1 MAVLRF
7 EPNEPLEVALKF
19 DTGLRVSSAKYPE
32 APDQM
37 KYTLCGED
45 SIYTPLGVAEQ
56 IEKLGIRKLEL
67 FSICKRVQNRIT
79 RWEVKRLGDAATPA
93 LPAQPPTD
101 LEDQLTRSIEQIK
114 NQRAIVTPA
123 GPQQQK
129 QQQSEFAATNTQP
142 IIAHTR
148 ASKLMAGAL
157 IAAIDAA
164 REAEVYAAGHG
175 IELEFGA
182 EDVQK
187 IAATL
192 FIAASKDPGFLHPE
206 QPANGGSLWQ
216 SQ

>member
-7 EPNEPLEVALKF
+7 EPNEPLEVALKY
-19 DTGLRVSSAKYPE
+19 DTGRRVTSRIAD

-37 KYTLCGED
+37 MYSLCGD
-45 SIYTPLGVAEQ
+45 DTIYTPLGVAEQ
-56 IEKLGIRKLEL
+56 MEKLGVKKLEL
-67 FSICKRVQNRIT
+67 ISICKRVQNRIT

-93 LPAQPPTD
+93 LPAQPPTV
-101 LEDQLTRSIEQIK
+101 LEDQLTRSIDQIK
-114 NQRAIVTPA
+114 NQRTLATAA
-123 GPQQQK
+123 GSQQQ
-129 QQQSEFAATNTQP
+129 QQQPMEVAATKTQP
-142 IIAHTR
+142 IITHTR

-175 IELEFGA
+175 LDLEFGA
-182 EDVQK
+182 EDVRA
-187 IAATL
+187 IASTL

>member
-93 LPAQPPTD
+93 LPAQPPTV
-101 LEDQLTRSIEQIK
+101 LEDQLTRSIDQIK
-114 NQRAIVTPA
+114 NQRTLATPA
-123 GPQQQK
+123 GSQQQ
-129 QQQSEFAATNTQP
+129 QQQPNGVAQP
-142 IIAHTR
+142 IITHTR

-175 IELEFGA
+175 IELEFQA
-182 EDVQK
+182 EDVRA
-187 IAATL
+187 IASTL

-206 QPANGGSLWQ
+206 QATNGGSLWP